1 MSVPGTDEGLSVQ
14 VTGLVKTYSPGGQ
27 VLRAVDGVDLDVAA
41 GEFVALTGPS
51 GSGKSTLLHLI
62 GALDR
67 PDAGT
72 ITVGSTDVT
81 ALQRRRLPDYRRR
94 VGFVFQRYHLLP
106 ALTALDN
113 VLAPALPRRP
123 GREQQALARELLG
136 QVGLAGREDAL
147 PSRLSGG
154 QQQRVA
160 IARALFQ
167 DPGLLLADEPTGNLD
182 QHTGQ
187 QVLSLLAQLRSE
199 RGTTILLVT
208 HDQSVAEQADRA
220 VQLVDGKVQE
230 RLAHDS
236 PWTSPDTD
244 NFERVKDADGAAGWS
259 GGAGSEAPAP
269 GPLASRWR
277 SS

>member
-1 MSVPGTDEGLSVQ
+1 MSGPGTDEGLSVQ

-67 PDAGT
+67 PDTGT

-123 GREQQALARELLG
+123 GREQQDLARELLG

-167 DPGLLLADEPTGNLD
+167 RPGLLLADEPTGNLD

-199 RGTTILLVT
+199 RGTTVLLVT

-220 VQLVDGKVQE
+220 VQLVDGRVQE

-236 PWTSPDTD
+236 PSTSPA
-244 NFERVKDADGAAGWS
+244 VAVAV
-259 GGAGSEAPAP
+259 
-269 GPLASRWR
+269 
-277 SS
+277 